1 MRRPSAAPAAAA
13 SADGASPP
21 PRERGAPDGFT
32 AADLQLVERCGAHMA
47 IVLEAMLLRA
57 RTEQAA
63 EAFVRTSVELNER
76 GKR

>member
-1 MRRPSAAPAAAA
+1 MTISSSASPSPTL
-13 SADGASPP
+13 SASPP

>member
-1 MRRPSAAPAAAA
+1 
-13 SADGASPP
+13 
-21 PRERGAPDGFT
+21 
-32 AADLQLVERCGAHMA
+32 MA